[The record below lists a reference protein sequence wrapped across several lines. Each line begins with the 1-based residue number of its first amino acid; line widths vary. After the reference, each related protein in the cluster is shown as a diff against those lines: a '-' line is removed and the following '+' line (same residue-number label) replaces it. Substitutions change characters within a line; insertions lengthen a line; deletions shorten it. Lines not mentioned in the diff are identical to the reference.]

1 MDFDGMNMKKR
12 LGYLLGYVVISTMA
26 GCSSVEVWPFG
37 EESLERSAAPANAME
52 YQCAEGKK
60 FYVRNIEKGNAV
72 WLILSDREV
81 ALAKTE
87 AEGGERY
94 SNGVSTLTIKDGV
107 ARLEES
113 PTSLYADCKVPEPQK
128 KKD

>member
-1 MDFDGMNMKKR
+1 MKIR
-12 LGYLLGYVVISTMA
+12 YVSSFVYAILATTLY

-37 EESLERSAAPANAME
+37 EESTEQSTAPKNSVE

-60 FYVRNIEKGNAV
+60 FYTRTIEKGNAI

-81 ALAKTE
+81 ALSKV
-87 AEGGERY
+87 EGDSERY

-113 PTSLYADCKVPEPQK
+113 PTSLYADCKIPVPQK